1 MRVIDNVALGLK
13 FKGITKVERHATAM
27 RFLAM
32 AGLADVAHKFPHEL
46 SGGMKQRVAVART
59 LANGPEVMLMDEPF
73 AAVDAQSRLT
83 LQEELVRLWMGN
95 RVTVLFVTHSVEE
108 AVFLADRVAVLT
120 PGPGRVK
127 AIIEV
132 PIAREQRHWSTINAN
147 PEFIA
152 LRERVMALVRG
163 VGVPEAT

>member
-1 MRVIDNVALGLK
+1 
-13 FKGITKVERHATAM
+13 
-27 RFLAM
+27 
-32 AGLADVAHKFPHEL
+32 
-46 SGGMKQRVAVART
+46 
-59 LANGPEVMLMDEPF
+59 MDEPF